1 MHSAANQS
9 QTFSEIR
16 IDGQGNQLVVNQI
29 IQISR
34 DEVRA
39 QKLNPASPYLSLRR
53 FDERDA
59 RLFFGRQRLIGEL
72 LSQVKGSG
80 CTLVAGASGSGKSSL
95 VRAGLAP
102 QLHARLGPRLA
113 VVAITPEDDPF
124 EAMRLGLRQIYN
136 KPQQREGLRAAR
148 AIAAAS

>member
-1 MHSAANQS
+1 MSA
-9 QTFSEIR
+9 R
-16 IDGQGNQLVVNQI
+16 RQGG
-29 IQISR
+29 SR
-34 DEVRA
+34 DRRA

-136 KPQQREGLRAAR
+136 KPQQREGLRAAEPSPETLLKWSGTVR
-148 AIAAAS
+148 APSVLHA